1 MTSANDPALQDR
13 RTSSQIRRR
22 KARDRSVALLLLGG
36 VLLMPPIGAIFRLD
50 TTVLG
55 VPFPLAYIF
64 VVWVL
69 LIIGGASLVKALQD
83 SDVLPAPTESA
94 DAGE

>member
-1 MTSANDPALQDR
+1 MTSSNDPAIQDR
-13 RTSSQIRRR
+13 GTSQVRHR

-36 VLLMPPIGAIFRLD
+36 VLLLPPIGAIFRLD
-50 TTVLG
+50 TTLFG

-69 LIIGGASLVKALQD
+69 LIVGGALLVKPLQD
-83 SDVLPAPTESA
+83 GDVPHPIADPT
-94 DAGE
+94 DAGD

>member
-1 MTSANDPALQDR
+1 MTSSNDPAIQDR
-13 RTSSQIRRR
+13 GTSQVRHR

-36 VLLMPPIGAIFRLD
+36 VLLLPPIGAIFRLD
-50 TTVLG
+50 TTLLG

-69 LIIGGASLVKALQD
+69 LIVGGALLVKALQD
-83 SDVLPAPTESA
+83 GDVPHPITDPT
-94 DAGE
+94 DAGD

>member
-1 MTSANDPALQDR
+1 MTSSNDPAIQDR
-13 RTSSQIRRR
+13 GTSQVRHR

-36 VLLMPPIGAIFRLD
+36 VLLLPPIGAIFRLD
-50 TTVLG
+50 TTLFG

-69 LIIGGASLVKALQD
+69 LIVGGALLVKALQD
-83 SDVLPAPTESA
+83 GDVPHPITDPT
-94 DAGE
+94 DVGD

>member
-1 MTSANDPALQDR
+1 MTSPNDPALQDR
-13 RTSSQIRRR
+13 GARQFRHR

-36 VLLMPPIGAIFRLD
+36 VVLMPPIGAIFLID
-50 TTVLG
+50 ATVFG
-55 VPFPLAYIF
+55 VPFLLAYIF

-69 LIIGGASLVKALQD
+69 LIIGGASLVRALQD
-83 SDVLPAPTESA
+83 NDGLHPATGPT